1 MESKLE
7 MVFLRMF
14 WEDIKKEHQHAL
26 VDKDKKL
33 NKLKRENAELKEKGN
48 KLKIGNNN
56 KNGKIVRNPK
66 KRRRTSM
73 TSSIDENGQN
83 SNFV

>member
-1 MESKLE
+1 

-14 WEDIKKEHQHAL
+14 CEDIKKEHQHAL

-48 KLKIGNNN
+48 KLKIGNN
-56 KNGKIVRNPK
+56 KNGKIARNPR
-66 KRRRTSM
+66 KRRRTS
-73 TSSIDENGQN
+73 SVDENGQN